1 MSVTSFLTMRHAH
14 NFLTVRSYR
23 YSNCTDHIRSRR
35 SLSISDTLV
44 SVIVKQTFTSVYP
57 LKPVLQDPGVNS
69 ESRRIKSILSA
80 YPRDTVDIK
89 GTPVDKRLPCGR
101 SFHQIHCSPQLCC
114 FIRRGTFSLIFIGS
128 LAAGGEYHRRRQRR
142 NYYSFIH

>member
-1 MSVTSFLTMRHAH
+1 MRHAH

-57 LKPVLQDPGVNS
+57 LKPVYCKILESTPKADVSRVYSLRIHGIPLISRVLQ
-69 ESRRIKSILSA
+69 SI
-80 YPRDTVDIK
+80 RDCPA
-89 GTPVDKRLPCGR
+89 GGA
-101 SFHQIHCSPQLCC
+101 
-114 FIRRGTFSLIFIGS
+114 FIRFTALLSY
-128 LAAGGEYHRRRQRR
+128 AA
-142 NYYSFIH
+142 SFGAALSP